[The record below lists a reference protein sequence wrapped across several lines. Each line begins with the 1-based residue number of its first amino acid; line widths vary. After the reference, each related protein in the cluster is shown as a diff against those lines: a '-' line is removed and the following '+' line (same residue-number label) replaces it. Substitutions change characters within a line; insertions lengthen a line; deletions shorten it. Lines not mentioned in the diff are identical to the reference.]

1 MKRREGDHMS
11 ALGRLA
17 TGVVL
22 LFAAAAAMAQPPGP
36 RAGTGTPVQQ
46 RPGLTQDRIDE
57 LAHKHDGY
65 YGALAPQNL
74 KKSRPKAAFDLT
86 GVWFIDL
93 RRAFADFMFGPPY
106 PELYEAGQTAMREA
120 AEARKAGKAY
130 RDSIG
135 QCYPAGM
142 PMIMTRVWPIA
153 MVQEPTVIYMMFGF
167 TNSLRIIYLDG
178 RKFTDPD
185 IAIPTYNGE
194 SIGHWEGHALVIHT
208 KYFETNQHWI
218 DQGIPV
224 SDQFEMTERVT
235 LADKGMTLQIEYTM
249 TDPKN
254 WKGEWKSTKRWLRE
268 DDSDVP
274 EVECLPNL
282 NENLPST
289 EKGHAAVEAREK
301 AKESA
306 AKPSETP
313 ATTPAGGAGAAPASK

>member
-1 MKRREGDHMS
+1 MS
-11 ALGRLA
+11 VLARLA
-17 TGVVL
+17 AGVAF
-22 LFAAAAAMAQPPGP
+22 LFAAVAMAQPPGP
-36 RAGTGTPVQQ
+36 PAGTGAPVEQ

-57 LAHKHDGY
+57 LAHKHDGF

-74 KKSRPKAAFDLT
+74 KKPRAKAPFDLT

-106 PELYEAGQTAMREA
+106 PEFYAAGQQAMREA
-120 AEARKAGKAY
+120 AEARKAHKAY

-194 SIGHWEGHALVIHT
+194 SIGHWEGNALVIHT
-208 KYFETNQHWI
+208 KYFESNQHWI

-224 SDQFEMTERVT
+224 SDEFEMTERVT
-235 LADKGMTLQIEYTM
+235 LQDKGKTLQIEYTM

-254 WKGEWKSTKRWLRE
+254 WKGEWTSTKRWMRE
-268 DDSDVP
+268 DYSDVP

-301 AKESA
+301 AKETGSKPADA
-306 AKPSETP
+306 APP
-313 ATTPAGGAGAAPASK
+313 APAATSPPASK

>member
-1 MKRREGDHMS
+1 MKRREGANMTS
-11 ALGRLA
+11 LTRLVA
-17 TGVVL
+17 GVL
-22 LFAAAAAMAQPPGP
+22 LLLAASAALAQPPGP
-36 RAGTGTPVQQ
+36 RAGTGAPVER
-46 RPGLTQDRIDE
+46 RPGLTPERIDE
-57 LAHKHDGY
+57 LAHKHDGF

-74 KKSRPKAAFDLT
+74 KKKRPKAPFDLT

-106 PELYEAGQTAMREA
+106 PQFNEAGQTAMREA
-120 AEARKAGKAY
+120 AEARKAGKPY

-153 MVQEPTVIYMMFGF
+153 MVQQPTVIYMMFGF

-178 RKFTDPD
+178 RQFTDSD

-194 SIGHWEGHALVIHT
+194 SIGHWEGNTLVIHS

-218 DQGIPV
+218 DQGIPI
-224 SDQFEMTERVT
+224 SDQFEMTERVS
-235 LADKGMTLQIEYTM
+235 LLDKGMTLQIEYTM

-254 WKGEWKSTKRWLRE
+254 WQGEWHSSKRWMRQ
-268 DDSDVP
+268 DWSDVP

-301 AKESA
+301 AKEGSA
-306 AKPSETP
+306 PQP
-313 ATTPAGGAGAAPASK
+313 AAAGAAPPAAK